1 MKKDPNAFLAGVFI
15 LVAAGLVIVILIS
28 IEGSAR
34 FFEPV
39 HTLCARFQLTDDIGG
54 LSVGDDVR
62 IGGAKVGSVR
72 SIDFD
77 NSGTGDPTIMVRFTM
92 PRHFVVHS
100 DAKVS
105 IQSGITGSSVL
116 NFQSLGTKDE
126 LPEGVALAGAPSS
139 LQSLF
144 ASLGELGPQV
154 VGTLKDVRGGT
165 IPKLNR
171 VLDHAN
177 VISSSL
183 AEVLGPGKGETE
195 LKETIDDVH
204 AIADSARGRVPEL
217 LARLDDAAAKLKTV
231 LDQTSGTLVDLK
243 QVAANARVF
252 SASARSILTDNRSR
266 IDRIIL
272 SLKETGENLKGASA
286 EIRRSPWRLLYHPA
300 PNEMGNLNLYDAA
313 REFADG
319 ASALQDSATAL
330 RDASKDPSVDA
341 QKLKA
346 MMTQLQTAFDTF
358 RAAEDKFW
366 DSVKQ

>member
-1 MKKDPNAFLAGVFI
+1 MKKDPNAFLAGLFI

-28 IEGSAR
+28 IEGSAQ
-34 FFEPV
+34 FLEPE
-39 HTLCARFQLTDDIGG
+39 HSLAARFTLADNIGG
-54 LSVGDDVR
+54 LSVGDEVR
-62 IGGAKVGSVR
+62 VGGAKVGAVR
-72 SIDFD
+72 SIGFD
-77 NSGTGDPTIMVRFTM
+77 RSGQGDPTIVVRFTM
-92 PRHFVVHS
+92 PRHFIVRS
-100 DAKVS
+100 DAKIS
-105 IQSGITGSSVL
+105 IESGLTGVSVL
-116 NFQSLGTKDE
+116 NFQTLGTKDE
-126 LPEGVALAGAPSS
+126 LPEGTALAGSPSS
-139 LQSLF
+139 LQSLM
-144 ASLGELGPQV
+144 ASLGELGPEAV
-154 VGTLKDVRGGT
+154 NTVKDVRSGT
-165 IPKLNR
+165 IPKLNK

-183 AEVLGPGKGETE
+183 ADVLGPGKGETE

-217 LARLDDAAAKLKTV
+217 LARLDDAAEKLNTV
-231 LDQTSGTLVDLK
+231 LEQTRGTLVDLK
-243 QVAANARVF
+243 QVAANAKVF

-286 EIRRSPWRLLYHPA
+286 EIRRSPWRLLYRPA
-300 PNEMGNLNLYDAA
+300 PNEMANLNLYDAA

-330 RDASKDPSVDA
+330 RDASEDPAVDP

-346 MMTQLQTAFDTF
+346 MMAQLQTAFNTF